1 MQEQVKQQF
10 REDEVAL
17 IKYWDKKTEEWI
29 TNVYPK
35 IGGRLRLA
43 HEENQEL
50 NIETEIYKY
59 DGNVAVVIAT
69 CRINRGCFKGIG
81 MSSVERDQKIA
92 PAILELAETRS
103 ISRALRFAGY
113 GVEYCS
119 AEEVSH
125 LQSGNGSQPCN
136 KQGNVE
142 VGFKPVGSN
151 VYKPKF
157 NTNENNHSEQD
168 SGNGGN
174 GNGRRQLSSKQFN
187 YIRSLSK
194 QKGYD
199 VRAMNEK
206 CAEIFGV
213 EVAGLSSFDA
223 SNFISHLQFCNN
235 FYPKLYNNSSSL
247 TISARKQQ
255 HPICNN
261 FYPKFYNN
269 SSSLTI
275 SARVASFCG
284 HGWSDN

>member
-223 SNFISHLQFCNN
+223 SNFISHLQSGAKI
-235 FYPKLYNNSSSL
+235 PS
-247 TISARKQQ
+247 Q
-255 HPICNN
+255 
-261 FYPKFYNN
+261 
-269 SSSLTI
+269 
-275 SARVASFCG
+275 V
-284 HGWSDN
+284 